1 MLNKRRIAPAMIVIA
16 LMSLPVYADD
26 GQTNYGSAIW
36 TQITSII
43 DSLLSLPAPSA
54 DLPIADSEDAGPPP
68 QTQSVAGAA
77 DYRDEP
83 EPGDEAGGY
92 VDPIG

>member
-54 DLPIADSEDAGPPP
+54 DLPIADSEDAGPP

-83 EPGDEAGGY
+83 EPDDEAGGY